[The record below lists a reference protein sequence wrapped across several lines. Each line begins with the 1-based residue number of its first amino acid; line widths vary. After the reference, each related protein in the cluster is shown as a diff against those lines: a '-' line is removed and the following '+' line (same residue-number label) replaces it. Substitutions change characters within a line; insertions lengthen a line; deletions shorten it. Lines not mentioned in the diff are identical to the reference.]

1 MSKSTQQKKDTG
13 FRAGTPILG
22 LILAITLAV
31 VAFGISVPL
40 VSFLGDQFP
49 DIGNQFDEFRA
60 NYKDNE
66 MVHDYIVEVIMA
78 ALLWFVLLGAAM
90 MISSIALGTNPEK
103 EIWKEMPPSPADKK
117 AMIKLMKKDLREAK
131 KGARAQK
138 RQQKKG

>member
-1 MSKSTQQKKDTG
+1 MANKQQQNRG
-13 FRAGTPILG
+13 FRAGAPILG

-31 VAFGISVPL
+31 VAFAISIPL
-40 VSFLGDQFP
+40 VSLLGDQFP
-49 DIGNQFDEFRA
+49 DVGSELDGFRE

-66 MVHDYIVEVIMA
+66 MVHDYIVEAIMA
-78 ALLWFVLLGAAM
+78 ALIWFVLLGLAM
-90 MISSIALGTNPEK
+90 LVASASMGTNPEK
-103 EIWKEMPPSPADKK
+103 QVWKDMPPSPADKK